1 MKIFS
6 TVNTASDREAVE
18 LYKQRHKRCPVI
30 FPWTWHYKLW
40 WSLTVFAALLAL
52 FLETY
57 QVAFSPG
64 GLVTTNDA
72 RLEYTLLAIFGLDI
86 LVNFNLAYYNCA
98 GQIVFS
104 RQKIARNYVRNGMFW
119 IDLIGVFPFYIV
131 ALEITG
137 QMGQSNELTHKLAF
151 LRLIKVVRLHR
162 VPAFF
167 SILKYSSKISLM
179 TLTLVRD
186 LSAVLVWTHIWSCVM
201 FYIARE
207 SAFDEDNSWLGS
219 QVEGMSPFERYV
231 TSFYWSVVTFTT
243 VGYGDFSPSSSAE
256 MIAGSIYMIFNVVIM
271 AWVIGSITLLIV
283 KSDEKTGV
291 YREALQ
297 VLNKYASLHGFD
309 KDLTKRL
316 RTQLKLD
323 FDNREVQD
331 EQVLHFFPAGVRRK
345 VLRRLYLPDL
355 LESKLMRGTRQQF
368 VDAFLGACT
377 VEIFSP
383 GEELLQRN
391 SVPTDLYLLL
401 EGKLE
406 VSTQSALDKSVMS
419 SETLDSS
426 VADEDWSTRSGSI
439 TGGKRGY
446 VKRGEFINEIGFFTE
461 SLQMETVRTKTV
473 CKVLTMSKANYRDLA
488 NDYPGSAGRLLA
500 NLLSKVDDQNNRVSS
515 HINLDVEA
523 VVNPQVRVYNTAA
536 AVQDLIRLYISK
548 QQDDQTTR
556 FCFAASRGDT
566 ATITVMCE
574 QGFDPNSSDYDK
586 RTALMVASMKGN
598 VDTVVK
604 LLSYHADPNLTDMHG
619 TSALYE
625 ATKNNHEDV
634 ASVLIEYG
642 GHLSMSES
650 QAASTLCQAVYEGDI
665 LLLKRLIC
673 AQIQVNAS
681 DYDKRT
687 AAHIAASESNCLA
700 LKILV
705 EAGADLNMRDR
716 WGNTAE
722 DEAKRARASAVLE
735 FLDSL
740 DPPRK

>member
-1 MKIFS
+1 M
-6 TVNTASDREAVE
+6 
-18 LYKQRHKRCPVI
+18 
-30 FPWTWHYKLW
+30 
-40 WSLTVFAALLAL
+40 
-52 FLETY
+52 
-57 QVAFSPG
+57 AFSQG
-64 GLVTTNDA
+64 GLVNTNEA

-86 LVNFNLAYYNCA
+86 IVNFNLAYYDSG

-104 RQKIARNYVRNGMFW
+104 RQKIALNYVRNGMFW

-137 QMGQSNELTHKLAF
+137 QMGQSNELTQKLAF

-243 VGYGDFSPSSSAE
+243 GEPCFGPVPKVFLRILTMYRMHSPVGYGDFSPSSSAE
-256 MIAGSIYMIFNVVIM
+256 MIAGSIYMILNVVIM

-297 VLNKYASLHGFD
+297 VLNKYANLHGFD

-323 FDNREVQD
+323 FENREVQD

-355 LESKLMRGTRQQF
+355 LQSKLMKGTRQQF

-383 GEELLQRN
+383 GEELIQRN

-406 VSTQSALDKSVMS
+406 VSTKNTLDKSVMS
-419 SETLDSS
+419 SETLDTSC
-426 VADEDWSTRSGSI
+426 ADEDWSNRSGSI
-439 TGGKRGY
+439 FGPKRGY
-446 VKRGEFINEIGFFTE
+446 FKRGEFINELG
-461 SLQMETVRTKTV
+461 K
-473 CKVLTMSKANYRDLA
+473 
-488 NDYPGSAGRLLA
+488 
-500 NLLSKVDDQNNRVSS
+500 
-515 HINLDVEA
+515 
-523 VVNPQVRVYNTAA
+523 
-536 AVQDLIRLYISK
+536 
-548 QQDDQTTR
+548 
-556 FCFAASRGDT
+556 
-566 ATITVMCE
+566 
-574 QGFDPNSSDYDK
+574 FDN
-586 RTALMVASMKGN
+586 
-598 VDTVVK
+598 
-604 LLSYHADPNLTDMHG
+604 
-619 TSALYE
+619 
-625 ATKNNHEDV
+625 
-634 ASVLIEYG
+634 
-642 GHLSMSES
+642 
-650 QAASTLCQAVYEGDI
+650 
-665 LLLKRLIC
+665 
-673 AQIQVNAS
+673 
-681 DYDKRT
+681 
-687 AAHIAASESNCLA
+687 
-700 LKILV
+700 
-705 EAGADLNMRDR
+705 
-716 WGNTAE
+716 
-722 DEAKRARASAVLE
+722 
-735 FLDSL
+735 
-740 DPPRK
+740 

>member
-1 MKIFS
+1 
-6 TVNTASDREAVE
+6 
-18 LYKQRHKRCPVI
+18 
-30 FPWTWHYKLW
+30 
-40 WSLTVFAALLAL
+40 
-52 FLETY
+52 
-57 QVAFSPG
+57 
-64 GLVTTNDA
+64 
-72 RLEYTLLAIFGLDI
+72 
-86 LVNFNLAYYNCA
+86 
-98 GQIVFS
+98 
-104 RQKIARNYVRNGMFW
+104 
-119 IDLIGVFPFYIV
+119 
-131 ALEITG
+131 
-137 QMGQSNELTHKLAF
+137 
-151 LRLIKVVRLHR
+151 
-162 VPAFF
+162 
-167 SILKYSSKISLM
+167 
-179 TLTLVRD
+179 
-186 LSAVLVWTHIWSCVM
+186 
-201 FYIARE
+201 
-207 SAFDEDNSWLGS
+207 
-219 QVEGMSPFERYV
+219 
-231 TSFYWSVVTFTT
+231 
-243 VGYGDFSPSSSAE
+243 

-446 VKRGEFINEIGFFTE
+446 VKRGEFINEIGKSASLFEAIWMLLKLRREGFFTE

-586 RTALMVASMKGN
+586 RV
-598 VDTVVK
+598 
-604 LLSYHADPNLTDMHG
+604 
-619 TSALYE
+619 
-625 ATKNNHEDV
+625 
-634 ASVLIEYG
+634 SVLVT
-642 GHLSMSES
+642 MRC
-650 QAASTLCQAVYEGDI
+650 TLP
-665 LLLKRLIC
+665 LTPRL
-673 AQIQVNAS
+673 
-681 DYDKRT
+681 
-687 AAHIAASESNCLA
+687 H
-700 LKILV
+700 
-705 EAGADLNMRDR
+705 
-716 WGNTAE
+716 
-722 DEAKRARASAVLE
+722 
-735 FLDSL
+735 
-740 DPPRK
+740 